1 MKLKPFTAGD
11 WTGTENAWQHADDA
25 DPACLTFS
33 LKGIT
38 AALKMVCP
46 KR

>member
-1 MKLKPFTAGD
+1 MHGSTFMICPKEDEK
-11 WTGTENAWQHADDA
+11 
-25 DPACLTFS
+25 DPACLIFS